1 MPEQEPH
8 LSDTEAS
15 GGKKLGAMRYVL
27 AISLVAII
35 IIFAI
40 LLILNR

>member
-1 MPEQEPH
+1 MAEQEPH

-27 AISLVAII
+27 GISLAAIVV
-35 IIFAI
+35 IFAI
-40 LLILNR
+40 VLILNR

>member
-1 MPEQEPH
+1 MAEQEPH
-8 LSDTEAS
+8 FSDTAAS

-27 AISLVAII
+27 GVSLVAII

-40 LLILNR
+40 VLILNR